1 MIDLKCFEDWALKNS
16 ITVERCG
23 GKNDVFK
30 NNVLKRLNNLKK
42 ITCFLDFINFFS
54 NIESEDQKVWFL
66 CFKDSEDQNEFLW
79 NEIEKISESY
89 AADELERN
97 RIREW

>member
-42 ITCFLDFINFFS
+42 INCFLHFINFFS
-54 NIESEDQKVWFL
+54 KIESEDQKVWFYVL
-66 CFKDSEDQNEFLW
+66 KIQKIKMNFCGMKLKKFQNHMQQM
-79 NEIEKISESY
+79 N
-89 AADELERN
+89 
-97 RIREW
+97 